1 MNLNLREMKPE
12 EAKTIQSLGM
22 RSFLRSMEGF
32 YVSKPTTARVAEID
46 GKIVGGFI
54 YGIETGVKS
63 KFGVIDFFF
72 VAPEYAGRGIGG
84 ALCEEGVSFM
94 WRKGCDYLATIVRD
108 DNVGSWAA
116 FEKTGFIRASLPKVA
131 SVLGLGG
138 FIKLYVKHLYGLCT
152 GCDMYFAKHPECTE
166 PPPVYAKKTG
176 AGQIVLHVF
185 IHTLLVLALF
195 FRGMGGGVDATDT
208 FLMLSTSILPSLL
221 IIFCGVVLFSFLGT
235 LPSKRKWHYRM
246 PTGGLL
252 LSAVFS
258 VFGLFLPMA
267 GNWYPGRYENTQKFR
282 MDLGLGAFL
291 SWLYLIWLLTVMKL
305 FGDEL
310 PFLNSDVQI
319 IVVILLAFRLIPFP
333 VVNLGSVRV
342 YRWNKALYAVLAA
355 ASILVIALRA
365 IPV

>member
-1 MNLNLREMKPE
+1 MKPILREMKPE

-22 RSFLRSMEGF
+22 RSFLRSLEGF

-72 VAPEYAGRGIGG
+72 VAPEYAGQGIGK

-94 WRKGCDYLATIVRD
+94 WQEGCDFLATFVRD
-108 DNVGSWAA
+108 DNVGSWAV

-131 SVLGLGG
+131 SALGLGG
-138 FIKLYVKHLYGLCT
+138 FLKLYVKHFYGLCT
-152 GCDMYFAKHPECTE
+152 GCDMYFAKHPKSPELL
-166 PPPVYAKKTG
+166 PDFSKKTG
-176 AGQIVLHVF
+176 VGQIALNVF
-185 IHTLLVLALF
+185 ILNLLVLALF
-195 FRGMGGGVDATDT
+195 FRGMGEGVDISDT
-208 FLMLSTSILPSLL
+208 FLSLSTSILPSLL
-221 IIFCGVVLFSFLGT
+221 IIFCGVILFSFLGT

-258 VFGLFLPMA
+258 VFGVFLPMA
-267 GNWYPGRYENTQKFR
+267 GNWYPDRYENTAKFR
-282 MDLGLGAFL
+282 RDLGLGAFL
-291 SWLYLIWLLTVMKL
+291 SWLYLIGLLTVMK
-305 FGDEL
+305 FVGEVV

-319 IVVILLAFRLIPFP
+319 IIVILLIFRLIPFP
-333 VVNLGSVRV
+333 VINLGSVRAF
-342 YRWNKALYAVLAA
+342 RWNKVLCALLAA
-355 ASILVIALRA
+355 ASILIIALPA
-365 IPV
+365 TPV